1 MKWGQFLSAMLL
13 SFLLFLSNPFDLAK
27 AAGDLN
33 VEVEIET
40 GPTFEPGDEGT
51 IQGCFQSSLGT
62 KFPIGIIGTIP
73 QSPGTVCPSVTFF
86 EDTHEFCWLVDIWHV
101 IEPGVLIYWAI
112 QIVLHL

>member
-1 MKWGQFLSAMLL
+1 MKWDQFLSAIFL
-13 SFLLFLSNPFDLAK
+13 SVLLFLANPFDLAK

-40 GPTFEPGDEGT
+40 GPTFESGDSST
-51 IQGCFQSSLGT
+51 IRGCFQTSLGH

-73 QSPGTVCPSVTFF
+73 ESSKTVCPSITFF

-101 IEPGVLIYWAI
+101 IEPGVIIYWII
-112 QIVLHL
+112 QIILHL